1 MSDLA
6 GAMPFASLLGVKTT
20 EAKSERVVGTMTV
33 RDDLCTAGENV
44 HGGAL
49 VAFADS
55 LGAIGAYRNLPE
67 GAEGTTTIESKTN
80 FLAGAKAGERLEGVA
95 TPVSLGRRLSVWE
108 TRISR
113 EGGRLVALVVQTQC
127 LTSSQI

>member
-55 LGAIGAYRNLPE
+55 LGAIGAYLNLPE

-108 TRISR
+108 TRISC
-113 EGGRLVALVVQTQC
+113 EDGRLVALVVQTQC